1 MLKKYPFIKQD
12 DLKDCGVSCLLMIIR
27 FYKGNVSKE
36 YLRDI
41 TKTNKNGT
49 TAYHIIEAAKKL
61 GFNASGIK
69 MELKDFNNNIILP
82 CIANVTIDNKYKHY
96 IVIYNIN
103 YSKKELTIADPAKG
117 IIKMSFD
124 TFNNIFNN
132 ILIILYPIKN
142 IPFNNYNNSIFTFI
156 INNLKL
162 SKIDFTI
169 IIVLSFVI
177 TLFSILSSFYFKI
190 MLDNTNKTTMIIGL
204 IFAFFFITDIFK
216 NITNFLRNQI
226 LININNKIDYN
237 LTTNIFK
244 RIILLPYH
252 YYRNRTTGEIISR
265 INDLSTIR
273 EVISKVA
280 VNLFIDTFL
289 TLLAS
294 IFLYFISPKMFI
306 ISIIF
311 LIIYLIIILIFRKII
326 SKKIDDVKMKKA
338 ETNSYMVEAI
348 SGFESIKGLGIE
360 KNIIKNFNSK
370 YFNQIDKTK
379 SFEQCY
385 NKETFLKDLIDNIC
399 LNIIILFG
407 ILILIKEQITLGEF
421 LAFNTLLSYF
431 FTPIKNIINLD
442 MIIKEAKISINRIFE
457 ITNYKSSEGVLES
470 NFNNIKFK
478 NLYYSVNDNDYILKD
493 INLEINKGDKVM
505 LCGKSGSGKS
515 TILKLLKKYDKVSNN
530 SIFMDDI
537 DINNYTK
544 KAIDN
549 NITYISQNE
558 ILFTD
563 TLYNNILL
571 KRNISIKKV
580 MKLANLCYVN
590 EITNKNDLG
599 YRMLIEENGFNI
611 SGGEKERIVLARSLL
626 NNFNILL
633 IDEGLSQMDID
644 LERKILKNLFKYY
657 KDKTIIIVSHRFDN
671 SDLFD
676 KIIKIENGKII
687 NELKRNK

>member
-12 DLKDCGVSCLLMIIR
+12 DLKDCGVSALLMIIK

-49 TAYHIIEAAKKL
+49 TAYHIIEASKKL

-69 MELKDFNNNIILP
+69 IELKNINNNIILP

-117 IIKMSFD
+117 IIKMSFND
-124 TFNNIFNN
+124 FSNIFNN

-142 IPFNNYNNSIFTFI
+142 IPFNNYNNSIFKFV
-156 INNLKL
+156 INNLKI
-162 SKIDFTI
+162 SKTDFII

-190 MLDNTNKTTMIIGL
+190 MLDNTDKTTLIIGL

-216 NITNFLRNQI
+216 NITNYLRNQI
-226 LININNKIDYN
+226 LININNKIDFN

-289 TLLAS
+289 TVLAA
-294 IFLYFISPKMFI
+294 IFLYLISPKMFI
-306 ISIIF
+306 IAVIF
-311 LIIYLIIILIFRKII
+311 LLIYLIIILIFRKVINR
-326 SKKIDDVKMKKA
+326 KIEDVKNEKA
-338 ETNSYMVEAI
+338 EANSYMVEAI

-360 KNIIKNFNSK
+360 KSIIKNFNNK

-379 SFEQCY
+379 MFEQCY
-385 NKETFLKDLIDNIC
+385 NKETFFKDLTDNVC

-407 ILILIKEQITLGEF
+407 MLLLIKEQITLGEL

-442 MIIKEAKISINRIFE
+442 MIIKESKISINRIFE
-457 ITNYKSSEGVLES
+457 IINYKSNDGLLES
-470 NFNNIKFK
+470 NFNNIKIK
-478 NLYYSVNDNDYILKD
+478 NLYYTLNDNDYILKD

-530 SIFMDDI
+530 CIFMDNI

-571 KRNISIKKV
+571 KRNISPKKV
-580 MKLANLCYVN
+580 IKLANICYVN

-599 YRMLIEENGFNI
+599 YKMLIEENGFNI
-611 SGGEKERIVLARSLL
+611 SGGEKERIILSRSLL

-676 KIIKIENGKII
+676 KIIRIENGKII
-687 NELKRNK
+687 NELRRNE